1 MTRGGVLTTS
11 HIRYAGGDPYLRSS
25 AEIDHLRKLSMID
38 LNSTGSAPLS
48 TLIMALLESSM

>member
-1 MTRGGVLTTS
+1 VETTS

-48 TLIMALLESSM
+48 TLIMALPGNSM